1 MLCAQIGLR
10 GRPQALAGQGG
21 ARAKLHRALGELGA
35 QRPRGAGGGAQRC
48 GEGGGQNQRRIQD
61 DEEPLLEAEAANIL
75 PELLKKALH
84 HVFSTILTWVP
95 ASRGLL
101 EVVMT

>member
-48 GEGGGQNQRRIQD
+48 GEGGGQNQRCAPSGKFFH
-61 DEEPLLEAEAANIL
+61 EFLLSAGGVSR
-75 PELLKKALH
+75 
-84 HVFSTILTWVP
+84 VFGSKDYMLC
-95 ASRGLL
+95 
-101 EVVMT
+101 